1 MGLLSYAIQNFY
13 HVNQSLP
20 ITQKAVLAWTFRNIH
35 LIVAFMKMNTNTF
48 FKTCIYTTF
57 NSFIIES
64 LHVFFNAGLYKIF
77 KRLLYKW
84 KPLLGS
90 NYTQSL
96 EYWTFKLG
104 IASLEH
110 ETTSVSLLPANKTH
124 FFNQYFTSVVVSNIS
139 LHNKYY
145 RTVLMKFLQ
154 LLLVNWQLWK
164 KTYQISFQYIIIN
177 RNFHLMRCY
186 NKYFFKMYNL

>member
-35 LIVAFMKMNTNTF
+35 LIVAFMKINTNTF
-48 FKTCIYTTF
+48 FKIGIYSTS

-110 ETTSVSLLPANKTH
+110 ETTSVSLLPTNKTY
-124 FFNQYFTSVVVSNIS
+124 FFNQYFTSVVVLSNCTHEVFTITPS
-139 LHNKYY
+139 
-145 RTVLMKFLQ
+145 
-154 LLLVNWQLWK
+154 
-164 KTYQISFQYIIIN
+164 
-177 RNFHLMRCY
+177 
-186 NKYFFKMYNL
+186 